1 MIGIIIAVTDYEA
14 KRSDRKE
21 SATEASLREGG
32 TFVSLFPL

>member
-1 MIGIIIAVTDYEA
+1 MIGIIIAVTGYGA

-32 TFVSLFPL
+32 KPLSII